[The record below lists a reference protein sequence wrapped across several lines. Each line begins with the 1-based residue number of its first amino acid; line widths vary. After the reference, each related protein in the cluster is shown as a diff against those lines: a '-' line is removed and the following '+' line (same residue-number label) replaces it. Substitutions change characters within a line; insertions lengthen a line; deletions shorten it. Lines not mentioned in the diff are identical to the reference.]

1 MPRKAVAD
9 DEMPRRR
16 KGAAAAAIEADV
28 ERGLLLRVLLYSPK
42 DTLAALL
49 ALAAASAIVANA
61 LFLQTGPHPAPM
73 FGSVVQMPAA
83 TPATV
88 TLLPRPRPAE
98 ADAVSPAEP
107 HLAEAKPSELRL
119 SDLKASDKA
128 SDPLGNLVK
137 ATTSPLSPTPV
148 VPPPIAN
155 VPRPPASIPSVANPR
170 RVAAVQ
176 RALAVN
182 GYGQLKATGTLGP
195 ETQAAI
201 ERFERERKM
210 PVTGQISERLLREL
224 SAVTGHQID

>member
-1 MPRKAVAD
+1 VPRKAIAD
-9 DEMPRRR
+9 DETPRRR
-16 KGAAAAAIEADV
+16 RGAAVAAIKAET
-28 ERGLLLRVLLYSPK
+28 ERGLALRILLHSPK
-42 DTLAALL
+42 DTVAALL
-49 ALAAASAIVANA
+49 AVAAAGAIVANA
-61 LFLQTGPHPAPM
+61 LFLQSGPHPAPM
-73 FGSVVQMPAA
+73 FGSVVQMPA
-83 TPATV
+83 TPPAAVTV
-88 TLLPRPRPAE
+88 LPRPRPAE
-98 ADAVSPAEP
+98 ADALSPAEP

-119 SDLKASDKA
+119 NDLKV

-148 VPPPIAN
+148 VTPPIAN
-155 VPRPPASIPSVANPR
+155 VPRPPASIPSVASPH